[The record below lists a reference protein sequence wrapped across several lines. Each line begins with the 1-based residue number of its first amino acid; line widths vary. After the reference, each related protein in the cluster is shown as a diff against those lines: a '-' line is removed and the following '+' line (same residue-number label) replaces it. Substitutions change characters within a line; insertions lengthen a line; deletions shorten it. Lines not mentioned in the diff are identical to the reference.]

1 MAGASQVPRQA
12 AITNAD
18 LVDVV
23 QAMVGNDHKA
33 HDDDVMREASL
44 GRPEQ
49 DSRGTVVPK
58 STDVRVA

>member
-12 AITNAD
+12 AITHDD
-18 LVDVV
+18 LVDVL

-44 GRPEQ
+44 GRPEPR
-49 DSRGTVVPK
+49 DLEPPK
-58 STDVRVA
+58 PL